1 MVRSEIK
8 EFKELKKFKKK
19 KKRIDTCSL
28 TFVISS
34 YNTKGIYSGS

>member
-19 KKRIDTCSL
+19 EKNRYV
-28 TFVISS
+28 FVDLRYIVV
-34 YNTKGIYSGS
+34 